1 MSGLTKRNAS
11 ARTKSANSRAGVEQ
25 AVVAFTTMRSV
36 RFRSLER
43 YAAGCKYDDHSG
55 LPNGTDK
62 SLIVRPAPLPCN
74 MSFYIA
80 LCFNLRLILCRV
92 CDIVVC
98 ETGASPTCEPLTKEA
113 GRVRAEPRISD
124 LAARH

>member
-1 MSGLTKRNAS
+1 
-11 ARTKSANSRAGVEQ
+11 
-25 AVVAFTTMRSV
+25 MRSV

-92 CDIVVC
+92 CDIVIC
-98 ETGASPTCEPLTKEA
+98 ETGASPTCDPLNTKEA

-124 LAARH
+124 LAACH